1 MIIHSV
7 EDYADACLVQCLH
20 HGLELTYA
28 HLWPIWVCRVAA
40 FGHIVVFRVVTPVEL
55 WVMELC
61 LVYRSIVEE
70 RLKVDGIDAE
80 TLQIGYGAR
89 FGKSQ
94 ILALV
99 LHARSRANG
108 EVAHV
113 KLVDNLVGRRCKSR
127 TTVVSPSFRIGV
139 SHIQYCAT
147 VAVDAYS
154 LGKRAGTLA
163 LAYVEGVEHAGKI
176 ALDCGFP
183 TVVTYSTHL
192 YCLYGF
198 ASLSALVQAKL
209 GGRRR
214 VEMEYGLCLA
224 VFHLIKAPLSIGIQ
238 CKHCGKKC
246 RKQIISVHV
255 SSVVYCYYLAIS
267 ETAKPPP
274 RASLIFS
281 TSPFLTV
288 LCRI

>member
-1 MIIHSV
+1 M
-7 EDYADACLVQCLH
+7 
-20 HGLELTYA
+20 
-28 HLWPIWVCRVAA
+28 
-40 FGHIVVFRVVTPVEL
+40 
-55 WVMELC
+55 
-61 LVYRSIVEE
+61 
-70 RLKVDGIDAE
+70 
-80 TLQIGYGAR
+80 
-89 FGKSQ
+89 
-94 ILALV
+94 
-99 LHARSRANG
+99 
-108 EVAHV
+108 
-113 KLVDNLVGRRCKSR
+113 KLVDNLVGRRRKSR

-139 SHIQYCAT
+139 SHIQYGSP
-147 VAVDAYS
+147 VAVYAYS
-154 LGKRAGTLA
+154 LGKRAWTLA
-163 LAYVEGVEHAGKI
+163 LADVKGVEHATKV
-176 ALDCGFP
+176 ALDSGYP
-183 TVVTYSTHL
+183 TVVAYSPHL
-192 YCLYGF
+192 YGLDGF
-198 ASLSALVQAKL
+198 ASLSVFVYAEL

-214 VEMEYGLCLA
+214 IKMEHGLCLA